1 MATTPQHHGYA
12 VCEHAALVVP
22 VTSFYASKAAA
33 LRALPEAVERETGAA
48 VTLCELF
55 PASQHESA
63 RELVDQ
69 LAADSWGYSIAP
81 AVELVPNSS
90 RLEAAAY
97 REHCETPTTCK
108 GLDASQCIALLCSW
122 GVPARMSKAGTVWAL
137 APESREE
144 LASKGLRW
152 SPKRSLW
159 WIKPSSAGDALPLP
173 CKLVDFST
181 RPAA

>member
-1 MATTPQHHGYA
+1 MATTPCHHGYA
-12 VCEHAALVVP
+12 VCEHAQLVVP
-22 VTSFYASKAAA
+22 VTSYYSSKSAA
-33 LRALPEAVERETGAA
+33 LRALPEAVSRELGAE

-63 RELVDQ
+63 RELVDS

-81 AVELVPNSS
+81 EVSLAPNAQ

-97 REHCETPTTCK
+97 REHCETPTTCT

-122 GVPARMSKAGTVWAL
+122 GIHARMSKGGTVWAL
-137 APESREE
+137 APESAD

-152 SPKRSLW
+152 SAKRSLW
-159 WIKPSSAGDALPLP
+159 WIKPTSAGEAVPEA
-173 CKLVDFST
+173 CKLADFAS
-181 RPAA
+181 AA